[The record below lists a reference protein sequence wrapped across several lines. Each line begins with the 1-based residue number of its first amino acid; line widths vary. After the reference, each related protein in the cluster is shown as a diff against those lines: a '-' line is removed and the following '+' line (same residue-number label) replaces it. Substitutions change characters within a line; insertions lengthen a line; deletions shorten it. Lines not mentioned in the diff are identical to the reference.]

1 MVCNL
6 VSIFFDSP
14 QLGNENK
21 LYKTLEYRSRDML
34 NSDFLVQCL
43 RIVSPPHFVFD
54 FSKNMFLM
62 LYCYILINRPNII
75 SWFPLL
81 LEIAQYVYCNC
92 LLTSLWRHKFWNQSS
107 LSNQAVFLHDQKVTT
122 KFKHLE
128 NKTSF

>member
-1 MVCNL
+1 MVCSL

>member
-1 MVCNL
+1 MVCSL

-21 LYKTLEYRSRDML
+21 LHKTLEYRSRDML